1 MELPGER
8 SEIEG
13 VGNVVVVGIDVDVDI
28 EGVIT
33 GITDEGVVND
43 EANLVK
49 ESLKEVLM
57 SQNNL
62 LIKKE
67 SHILKLERLLDDNL
81 QLIA

>member
-33 GITDEGVVND
+33 GITDEGVV
-43 EANLVK
+43 
-49 ESLKEVLM
+49 
-57 SQNNL
+57 
-62 LIKKE
+62 
-67 SHILKLERLLDDNL
+67 ER
-81 QLIA
+81 